1 MRGGFARAYTPADH
15 PVVAF
20 RRAVGAAAMR
30 KMTKAEWQRR
40 LGGLRVR
47 IQVWCCFVRP
57 PSHLLASGLPR
68 KDAPLMPRPDTD
80 NLVKAVMDALT
91 DAGVWDDD
99 TVVVNEGCRK
109 RYVSARVGAHT
120 VVRVR

>member
-1 MRGGFARAYTPADH
+1 
-15 PVVAF
+15 
-20 RRAVGAAAMR
+20 
-30 KMTKAEWQRR
+30 
-40 LGGLRVR
+40 
-47 IQVWCCFVRP
+47 
-57 PSHLLASGLPR
+57 
-68 KDAPLMPRPDTD
+68 MPRPDTD